1 MDITLVT
8 STYND
13 DVHGTDNDKRTG
25 CGISLFKPEN
35 ITRFRRGDVMTD
47 LKEITCE
54 KCKAALAKKIIKS
67 DKKEMSRIIKEEKL
81 RAKKGIEDEGIVPL
95 GNTTARITGQPRA
108 ASEPVR
114 QPVQTPPPVQP
125 AYNQP
130 AYSQPAYNHPAYN
143 QPVMNAPEPET
154 VPQPAI
160 LPKNITGTN
169 VPIDSSLAQFAINV
183 PKEEDPVQEDDF
195 LAQFAIQKPEAFSM
209 NAS

>member
-81 RAKKGIEDEGIVPL
+81 RAKKVSRTKVL
-95 GNTTARITGQPRA
+95 SL
-108 ASEPVR
+108 SEILQQELQVSHVR
-114 QPVQTPPPVQP
+114 LR
-125 AYNQP
+125 
-130 AYSQPAYNHPAYN
+130 SR
-143 QPVMNAPEPET
+143 
-154 VPQPAI
+154 
-160 LPKNITGTN
+160 
-169 VPIDSSLAQFAINV
+169 
-183 PKEEDPVQEDDF
+183 
-195 LAQFAIQKPEAFSM
+195 
-209 NAS
+209 